1 MTLRRYRRAEQ
12 TPARGFTL
20 VEILVVVTMVALVT
34 GVALALFQGVRKSLT
49 RQMLRE
55 DLHGRADAALGV
67 ILRDLACA
75 YRPADTNV
83 TAFGYSPD
91 DGGNEGSALRFGT
104 MHLAKNDLGPD
115 TFMKE
120 MVAYEVRRS
129 DALERRARLVRISQ
143 VAAAGGAREAPAEVV
158 LADDVTIFDL
168 RLFDG
173 DDWGNRWVD
182 AGILPQAARVH
193 LTLESRGESVSL
205 NGEIL
210 IACGHVITQK

>member
-1 MTLRRYRRAEQ
+1 MVARRCYRGKQ
-12 TPARGFTL
+12 TPATGFTL
-20 VEILVVVTMVALVT
+20 VEILVVVTMVALVA

-55 DLHGRADAALGV
+55 DLHGRADAALEV

-75 YRPADTNV
+75 YRPADTNI
-83 TAFGYSPD
+83 TAFIYSPD
-91 DGGNEGSALRFGT
+91 DGGNEGGGLRFGT
-104 MHLAKNDLGPD
+104 MHLVKNDRGPD
-115 TFMKE
+115 TFLKE

-129 DALERRARLVRISQ
+129 DALERRASLVRISRL
-143 VAAAGGAREAPAEVV
+143 AAAGGEREASAEVV

-173 DDWGNRWVD
+173 EGWGNGRAD
-182 AGILPQAARVH
+182 AGILPQAARVY
-193 LTLESRGESVSL
+193 LTLESGGESVSL

-210 IACGHVITQK
+210 IACGHVIAPE